1 MWDKEKKFKDR
12 EKIFYARKSLLHDEG
27 EPWIKKQSNNFD
39 VAMGSYDGTEV
50 CELIG
55 IFMLSLVGNKY
66 NSNSIGLYRDDG
78 LTIFKYTSGLQPEK
92 KYKDLSKNF

>member
-1 MWDKEKKFKDR
+1 
-12 EKIFYARKSLLHDEG
+12 
-27 EPWIKKQSNNFD
+27 
-39 VAMGSYDGTEV
+39 MGSYDGTEV
-50 CELIG
+50 YELIG

-92 KYKDLSKNF
+92 NYKDLSKNF